1 MANPLVK
8 KITSGE
14 AKDIFGRIALSNHY
28 VVDFSLLNTGITNHI
43 TDKFGVPNVKN
54 FISRKTGLLCS
65 DASLPGS
72 SLGTGQVKGNFMG
85 VPQEFAHSRIYQ
97 DLDFSFYIDGD
108 HTNLKV
114 FEGWID
120 YIASGSKSNES
131 NHNYYRRMRYPDD
144 YKCDTMQITKFE
156 KDMKSQITYKFI
168 NAFPKTIT
176 PISVSYGGA
185 ELLKV
190 NVSFSFD
197 RYIVGNYS
205 NRKDATES
213 SKSSSLAAPDKIAPS
228 EASNNDRFL
237 GPPTARGLNSQ
248 QTLNELYE
256 AGRSGRIKNASDFI
270 GPLQ

>member
-8 KITSGE
+8 KIRSGE

-28 VVDFSLLNTGITNHI
+28 VVSFSSLKTGITNHI
-43 TDKFGVPNVKN
+43 TTRFGVPDVRN

-72 SLGTGQVKGNFMG
+72 SLGTGQVKGDFMG

-97 DLDFSFYIDGD
+97 DIDFTFYIDGD
-108 HTNLKV
+108 HTNLKI

-120 YIASGSKSNES
+120 YIASGSGADES
-131 NHNYYRRMRYPDD
+131 RHNYYRRMRYPDE
-144 YKCDTMQITKFE
+144 YKCDTMEITKFE
-156 KDMKSQITYKFI
+156 RDMKSEMNYKFI
-168 NAFPKTIT
+168 NVFPKSIT

-197 RYIVGNYS
+197 RYLVGNYS
-205 NRKDATES
+205 NRTDALES
-213 SKSSSLAAPDKIAPS
+213 RSK
-228 EASNNDRFL
+228 
-237 GPPTARGLNSQ
+237 
-248 QTLNELYE
+248 
-256 AGRSGRIKNASDFI
+256 
-270 GPLQ
+270 

>member
-14 AKDIFGRIALSNHY
+14 ARDIFGKIALSNHY
-28 VVDFSLLNTGITNHI
+28 AVSFSGLNTTITNHI
-43 TDKFGVPNVKN
+43 TKRFGVPSVKN

-72 SLGTGQVKGNFMG
+72 SLGTGEVKGNFMG
-85 VPQEFAHSRIYQ
+85 VPQEFAHSRLYQ
-97 DLDFSFYIDGD
+97 DVDFSFYIDGD
-108 HTNLKV
+108 HTNLKI
-114 FEGWID
+114 FEGWMD
-120 YIASGSKSNES
+120 YITSTSGADET
-131 NHNYYRRMRYPDD
+131 NHSYFRRMAWPDD
-144 YKCDTMQITKFE
+144 YKVDTMIITKFE
-156 KDMKSQITYKFI
+156 RDMKSQMTYKFI

-176 PISVSYGGA
+176 PISVAYGGA

-190 NVSFSFD
+190 NVSFTFD
-197 RYIVGNYS
+197 RYLVGNYS

-213 SKSSSLAAPDKIAPS
+213 SKSSSPDAGAPS

>member
-8 KITSGE
+8 KIRSGE

-28 VVDFSLLNTGITNHI
+28 VVSFSSLNTSITNHI
-43 TDKFGVPNVKN
+43 TTKFGVPDVKN

-120 YIASGSKSNES
+120 YIASGSRVDER
-131 NHNYYRRMRYPDD
+131 NHSYHRRMRYPSGPKG
-144 YKCDTMQITKFE
+144 YKVDTMQITKFE
-156 KDMKSQITYKFI
+156 RDMKSEMTYKFI

-190 NVSFSFD
+190 NVSFRFD
-197 RYIVGNYS
+197 RYLVGNS
-205 NRKDATES
+205 SARKDASES
-213 SKSSSLAAPDKIAPS
+213 
-228 EASNNDRFL
+228 
-237 GPPTARGLNSQ
+237 
-248 QTLNELYE
+248 
-256 AGRSGRIKNASDFI
+256 
-270 GPLQ
+270 